1 MRHSALRKS
10 LVVVAAAL
18 LAQPLRAQ
26 VAYDSPGGRVEVL
39 GLQKWSLQ
47 MLRDSVRSR
56 VPGMELHDAACMVV
70 LRDSLGFAD
79 VLVNGLHYATSNDS
93 PVQKFLVIKLV
104 EPQERLRVQ
113 WLQTRRDT
121 FTVLRPEYAHIVLA
135 ATDTGGAFWK
145 QRVLWPLQFYG
156 RGQQARSEAVEGVP
170 APVRADAERLW
181 TFLEGRRG
189 EGDWRRALRALRH
202 DGQYANR
209 LMAASV
215 LANFPERDSTWYALA
230 EALRDPS
237 ESVRHAAAAVLQAFP
252 PRVVNWAPQAE
263 TLRLLLGG
271 TNVGGT
277 QQVMEML
284 VRTEVSPSLARPLLH
299 RNTYWVFSHLR
310 AEYPGAATFARALL
324 VQLNGGVD
332 LGAPAAKWSEWA
344 ATL

>member
-1 MRHSALRKS
+1 MQVGVLRTLLAAFAFA
-10 LVVVAAAL
+10 LVV
-18 LAQPLRAQ
+18 QPLRAQ
-26 VAYDSPGGRVEVL
+26 VAYDSPRGRVEIL
-39 GLQKWSLQ
+39 GLQQWSLQ

-79 VLVNGLHYATSNDS
+79 VLVSSLHYASNDS

-104 EPQERLRVQ
+104 EPQERMRVQ

-121 FTVLRPEYAHIVLA
+121 FTVLRPEYAPIVLA
-135 ATDTGGAFWK
+135 ATDTGGGFWK

-156 RGQQARSEAVEGVP
+156 RGPQARSEALAGAP
-170 APVRADAERLW
+170 AQVRTDAERLW

-189 EGDWRRALRALRH
+189 EADWRRARRALRH

-209 LMAASV
+209 LIAASV
-215 LANFPERDSTWYALA
+215 LANFPERDSTWYALT

-252 PRVVNWAPQAE
+252 PRVINWAPQAE

-284 VRTEVSPSLARPLLH
+284 VRTQISPSLARPLLH

-310 AEYPGAATFARALL
+310 AEYPRAATSARALL
-324 VQLNGGVD
+324 VQLHGGVD
-332 LGAPAAKWSEWA
+332 LGPQAVRWSDWV